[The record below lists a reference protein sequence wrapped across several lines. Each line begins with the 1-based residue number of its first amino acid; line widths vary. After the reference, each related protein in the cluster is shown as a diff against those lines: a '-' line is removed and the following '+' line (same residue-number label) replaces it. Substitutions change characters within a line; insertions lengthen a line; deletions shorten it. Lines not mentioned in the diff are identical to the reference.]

1 MNHLGRSR
9 RWAAACL
16 VGGLWAALAWPA
28 GVRAQEGQEGLRP
41 AQGNG
46 AGASG
51 LIVNSVPAGAV
62 VTLRGPYEWVGVT
75 PWRLSRQVSGLYHV
89 EARRPGYETYT
100 SEVVLG
106 AEGWQELNLKL
117 SRRSIEKAF
126 VRSLVL
132 PGWGQAYRGSKTKGF
147 FIFAGTI
154 AAGAAFAV
162 FDADYQSTLDDYDA
176 ARSRYERAV
185 RLEDLDD
192 RWADVVR
199 ASNRADDKWDRR
211 KIALGAL
218 GGIYAFNLLDV
229 LFLGPSGEAA
239 SAGYSA
245 REIPEPAG
253 AGLACT
259 ASWEP
264 QGDLQAALRWNW

>member
-9 RWAAACL
+9 GWAAACL
-16 VGGLWAALAWPA
+16 VSGLWAALAWPA
-28 GVRAQEGQEGLRP
+28 GVRAQDGQEGLRP

-117 SRRSIEKAF
+117 SRRSTGKAF
-126 VRSLVL
+126 IRSLVL
-132 PGWGQAYRGSKTKGF
+132 PGWGQAYRGSRTKGLL
-147 FIFAGTI
+147 IFAGTI
-154 AAGAAFAV
+154 AAGATFAV
-162 FDADYQSTLDDYDA
+162 FDTDYQSTLDDYDA

-192 RWADVVR
+192 RWAEVVR

-229 LFLGPSGEAA
+229 LFLGPGGEAA
-239 SAGYSA
+239 SAGYSG

-264 QGDLQAALRWNW
+264 